1 MGVKS
6 NMGVK
11 FAAGVL
17 IASVAAAMGGAA
29 QADPVNVIYGN
40 DRANVIYATPGPD
53 LIYAKSG
60 SDSIRDVGDGDVVF
74 ASSGN
79 DVVTLLSDTVVTG
92 VRLELNVGND
102 RVTGTAQDSFV
113 NGGSGN
119 DVFTLGGCRNQIFG
133 ESGRDN
139 YTNQEICLGADG
151 SKISMGD
158 QDDRVTAS
166 YMSEVLL
173 GNGKDILTTRYPG
186 YVHSGSGD
194 DFVDF
199 TAGSGN
205 AEIGLGSGDDKVNL
219 DDTSATTIY
228 GSSGADR
235 VYGRGSDNLIN
246 TASGVDRIELFNGSS
261 HNALDGGPGR
271 PDRAL
276 IGHGTAGTTC
286 TRIERVTDLGSN
298 PRTC

>member
-1 MGVKS
+1 
-6 NMGVK
+6 
-11 FAAGVL
+11 
-17 IASVAAAMGGAA
+17 
-29 QADPVNVIYGN
+29 
-40 DRANVIYATPGPD
+40 
-53 LIYAKSG
+53 
-60 SDSIRDVGDGDVVF
+60 
-74 ASSGN
+74 
-79 DVVTLLSDTVVTG
+79 
-92 VRLELNVGND
+92 
-102 RVTGTAQDSFV
+102 
-113 NGGSGN
+113 
-119 DVFTLGGCRNQIFG
+119 
-133 ESGRDN
+133 
-139 YTNQEICLGADG
+139 
-151 SKISMGD
+151 
-158 QDDRVTAS
+158 
-166 YMSEVLL
+166 MSEVLL

-186 YVHSGSGD
+186 YVHAGSGD

-199 TAGSGN
+199 TAGGSGN
-205 AEIGLGSGDDKVNL
+205 TEIGLGSGDDKVNL

-286 TRIERVTDLGSN
+286 TRIERITDLGSN